1 MRSDWKEFT
10 VDELIKDGI
19 IEKPLDGN
27 HGGIHPKSGDFTEK
41 GVPFIMASD
50 LINRRVDYSNCKFIS
65 QLQAETLR
73 KGFAKSGDVL
83 LTHKATIGRTAII
96 QESEYE
102 TTILTPQV
110 TYYRVKDGDRLDN
123 HYLFYYF
130 NSRGFQGIFDQ
141 WSGGGSTRKYLGIT
155 GQLKLPI
162 ILPPLPEQK
171 AIAHILGTLD
181 DKIELNRQMNETL
194 EEMAQALFK
203 SWFVDFDPVID
214 KALAAGNEI
223 PEPLLQKTEK
233 RKSVPDD
240 QKVIH
245 TNPELAAHF
254 PDSFTFTEELGWIP
268 EGWEIGTIDDSTT
281 LIIDHRGKTP
291 SKLGSDWVNNGIP
304 AISAKNIKS
313 GKLVNTESIK
323 FVDEPLYSKWM
334 REKLIAGDII
344 MTSEAPMGEMY
355 YLPEKTDYVLSQRL
369 YALRAINTLTSTFL
383 YSWLESPVAKQD
395 LESRCT
401 GTTVTGIKQ
410 SELRKVVVLKPI
422 SQLTNKYHDTVFKFK
437 LKQAANTKESNQL
450 EKIRNILL
458 PKLISGE
465 LRVPEAEKIIADHV

>member
-10 VDELIKDGI
+10 VNELIKDGI

-73 KGFAKSGDVL
+73 KGFAKPGDVL

-96 QESEYE
+96 QETEYE

-130 NSRGFQGIFDQ
+130 NSRGFQGILDQ

-162 ILPPLPEQK
+162 IIPPLPEQK

-214 KALAAGNEI
+214 KALAAGHDI
-223 PEPLLQKTEK
+223 PEPLQQKAEK

-240 QKVIH
+240 QKLIQ
-245 TNPELAAHF
+245 TNPQFGDSHEPVEW
-254 PDSFTFTEELGWIP
+254 PDNFTFTEELGWIP
-268 EGWEIGTIDDSTT
+268 EGWEVKSLLDKVDIIGGGTPKTSIEDYWNGDVKWFSVVDAPVESDVFVINTEKTITELGVSNSST
-281 LIIDHRGKTP
+281 
-291 SKLGSDWVNNGIP
+291 KLLPVGTTI
-304 AISAKNIKS
+304 ISARGTV
-313 GKLVNTESIK
+313 GKLAM
-323 FVDEPLYSKWM
+323 VDFP
-334 REKLIAGDII
+334 IAMNQSCYGVKAKKEFSDFIN
-344 MTSEAPMGEMY
+344 Y
-355 YLPEKTDYVLSQRL
+355 YVLKTNISDLQQRSHGSVFSTITRDTFKSINIPTTPDKNVIEYFDQFIEGYFLKIKNNL
-369 YALRAINTLTSTFL
+369 YISDTLKNLR
-383 YSWLESPVAKQD
+383 
-395 LESRCT
+395 
-401 GTTVTGIKQ
+401 
-410 SELRKVVVLKPI
+410 
-422 SQLTNKYHDTVFKFK
+422 DT
-437 LKQAANTKESNQL
+437 
-450 EKIRNILL
+450 LL

-465 LRVPEAEKIIADHV
+465 LRVPQAEQIIADHV